1 MFEELSNIKN
11 VEVSPYLFSK
21 ILSRI
26 DKNKREQVSGK
37 QLLTVLTSLGLILFL
52 NVVAVGFQLK
62 KEKTETNYYSLYPDN
77 SLYNEKK

>member
-26 DKNKREQVSGK
+26 DKNKREQINGK
-37 QLLTVLTSLGLILFL
+37 QLLTVFASLSLILVL
-52 NVVAVGFQLK
+52 NVLAIGYQLK
-62 KEKTETNYYSLYPDN
+62 KEKTETNYHSLYPDN

>member
-11 VEVSPYLFSK
+11 VEVSPYLYSK

-37 QLLTVLTSLGLILFL
+37 KLMFVFASLGLILFL
-52 NVVAVGFQLK
+52 NVLAVGFQLK
-62 KEKTETNYYSLYPDN
+62 KEKTETNYHSLYPDN